1 VLAHPSSPLP
11 GTRRQRHVLFGRV
24 SSLPPFTGSTF
35 AGRPG
40 ARFDA
45 LPRTQGGFSS
55 ARPCPRRPILPWW
68 NAVEV
73 GIELTYYG
81 TSSPHPTALR
91 CKSTHQQIRVG
102 TQICRSCPAWRAP
115 LRAPRFRVVAPLARE
130 RLAFRPVSVC
140 AAGVAA
146 PLHGPCWW
154 LLPARGDTRAFLPGV
169 ANALASSRASG
180 ILICLRTKT
189 DLYTGCNTLIRNA
202 LAFVCAPTGEM
213 TLWDSYHLGCL
224 F

>member
-1 VLAHPSSPLP
+1 VLAHPNSPSS

-73 GIELTYYG
+73 GIDLTYYG

-91 CKSTHQQIRVG
+91 CKSTHQQISVG
-102 TQICRSCPAWRAP
+102 SRICRSCPAWRAP

-130 RLAFRPVSVC
+130 RLAFRPSVSMQRGWQPRRTVC
-140 AAGVAA
+140 AGGCYPRVATRERSSW
-146 PLHGPCWW
+146 CSERRREF
-154 LLPARGDTRAFLPGV
+154 ARVWNL
-169 ANALASSRASG
+169 N
-180 ILICLRTKT
+180 
-189 DLYTGCNTLIRNA
+189 
-202 LAFVCAPTGEM
+202 
-213 TLWDSYHLGCL
+213 L
-224 F
+224 FTHED